1 MFISITMAFHILPF
15 CLSIVSVAALYG
27 SDDNMYTYVRRWQR
41 TTNCPKATTET
52 DRLLLQEREYAKC
65 ILCCPIWM
73 GKYRLLCYAE
83 CFVFGLLAQFV
94 WCGLVVVR
102 QALTISSVF
111 RTPRANARARAQI
124 SIEHNGRRDTK
135 DFDSVARMTSQCNI
149 AVSKKMPVCAEA
161 IENKIYSP
169 VDQCLDFFLFCCCT
183 SFTHCLAHFFIH
195 ITLAFISVY
204 IVYKEPTHT
213 FAYILIYDYIC
224 LIFFAFLLFN
234 VFSH

>member
-111 RTPRANARARAQI
+111 CTPRANARARAQI

-161 IENKIYSP
+161 IENKIYFP
-169 VDQCLDFFLFCCCT
+169 VDQCLDFFFFLLLYFFY
-183 SFTHCLAHFFIH
+183 SLPRALLHTHH
-195 ITLAFISVY
+195 IGFISVY